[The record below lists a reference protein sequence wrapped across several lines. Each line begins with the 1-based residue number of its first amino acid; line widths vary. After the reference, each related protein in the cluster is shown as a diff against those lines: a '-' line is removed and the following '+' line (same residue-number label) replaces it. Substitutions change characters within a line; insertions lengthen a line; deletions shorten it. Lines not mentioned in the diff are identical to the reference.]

1 MDFQHPEGFKVNIAQ
16 PWTSLLQSLRPFI
29 SSKTLD
35 NTAQQAPLSNCTIT
49 PQLKLKHSY
58 HLFDISSIA
67 TKFEEVEPS
76 HPSPPVP
83 AQSSTMSLSPPPTPH
98 TSTTTATPVTHAPM
112 DVGGPILSHIA
123 TISSHAED
131 TVTSITHDMDM
142 STIAYLARRATGKS
156 LQSQLNL
163 YQLNN
168 LLQHVVKFATD
179 ENGSGYLDGVTPD
192 RLERACNSSSHLY
205 YSIEAVGT
213 KVRLFARCNKRRVK
227 NIKRNVIRVIREL
240 EESVEKFVGTIEAH
254 LEVQLQ
260 GWALLLE
267 LFRFAREAW
276 EEVVA

>member
-1 MDFQHPEGFKVNIAQ
+1 MYNRSKLV
-16 PWTSLLQSLRPFI
+16 SVLLQCLTT
-29 SSKTLD
+29 SKV
-35 NTAQQAPLSNCTIT
+35 
-49 PQLKLKHSY
+49 
-58 HLFDISSIA
+58 DISSIA
-67 TKFEEVEPS
+67 AEFEEVEPS

-192 RLERACNSSSHLY
+192 RLERACNSV
-205 YSIEAVGT
+205 SIHFHSI
-213 KVRLFARCNKRRVK
+213 LFAGRRQL
-227 NIKRNVIRVIREL
+227 RSGL
-240 EESVEKFVGTIEAH
+240 FVV
-254 LEVQLQ
+254 LN
-260 GWALLLE
+260 
-267 LFRFAREAW
+267 FR
-276 EEVVA
+276 